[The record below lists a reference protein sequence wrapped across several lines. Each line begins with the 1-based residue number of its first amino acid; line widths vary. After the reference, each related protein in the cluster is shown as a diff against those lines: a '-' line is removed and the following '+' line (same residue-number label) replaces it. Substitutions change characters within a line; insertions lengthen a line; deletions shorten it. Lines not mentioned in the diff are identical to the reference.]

1 MSVQR
6 FDFETPECVSA
17 MHEAGVFVERGPDYI
32 KVYSG
37 PDMPAPMPLPS
48 VNRLQFKLA
57 LQVFGMLASVEAF
70 AASESATAAMKI
82 WWAEAGLFA
91 EDNPMLCE
99 ACDLMGISN
108 EQKAA
113 VFALASTMPAG

>member
-1 MSVQR
+1 MSIRR
-6 FDFETPECVSA
+6 FDFETPDCVSA

-37 PDMPAPMPLPS
+37 ADIPQQSLPS

-57 LQVFGMLASVEAF
+57 LQVLGMLASVEAF
-70 AASESATAAMKI
+70 VASNSATAAMKI

-99 ACDLMGISN
+99 ACGLMGISN

-113 VFALASTMPAG
+113 VFALARTMPAA